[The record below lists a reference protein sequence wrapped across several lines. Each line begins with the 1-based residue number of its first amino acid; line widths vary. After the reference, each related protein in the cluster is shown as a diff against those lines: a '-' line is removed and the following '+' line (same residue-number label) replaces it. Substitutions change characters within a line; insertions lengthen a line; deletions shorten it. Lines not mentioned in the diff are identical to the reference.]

1 MYLEIFSQK
10 NTNDMRYVDVDMIGL
25 TKDQDITNSDTIE
38 YKDSQYQ
45 VLYVIPSSRYNQILL
60 KQIP

>member
-1 MYLEIFSQK
+1 MYLELFSQK
-10 NTNDMRYVDVDMIGL
+10 NTNDMRYIDVDMIGL

>member
-1 MYLEIFSQK
+1 MYLELFSQK